1 MPGVWSS
8 SIQSPI
14 TYWALTT
21 CQTPVLGSGDTVMAP
36 SSTTA
41 LFLSCTPLAK
51 LLKFYAF
58 QWPHGIKSLLHMLL
72 GMNNKHVS
80 LVSPAKA
87 NSLPLAPPG
96 KPKWEDIISTLL
108 CGHHFADKGPSSQSC
123 GFSKSHVRM
132 WELNHKEGWAPKNWC
147 FRIVM

>member
-1 MPGVWSS
+1 MKEGLQLLFKSS
-8 SIQSPI
+8 ELSQWW
-14 TYWALTT
+14 T
-21 CQTPVLGSGDTVMAP
+21 DKEHK
-36 SSTTA
+36 TA
-41 LFLSCTPLAK
+41 KHILVK